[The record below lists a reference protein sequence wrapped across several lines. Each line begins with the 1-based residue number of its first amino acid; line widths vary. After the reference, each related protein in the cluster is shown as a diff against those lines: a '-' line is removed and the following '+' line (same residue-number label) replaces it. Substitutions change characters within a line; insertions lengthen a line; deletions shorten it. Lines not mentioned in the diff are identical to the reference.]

1 VKNRINKK
9 EIELH
14 YLPYNIYGTNVLGFH
29 RSMKFTETSLSRSD
43 TKVVAGM
50 RRGGSRHDMGWAA
63 PPVVASSAG
72 NRCSSRDSAL
82 GWCRP
87 LGGVGARCSHRA
99 VRVQSVA
106 HSE

>member
-1 VKNRINKK
+1 MNKK

-14 YLPYNIYGTNVLGFH
+14 YLPCSICGTDVLGFH
-29 RSMKFTETSLSRSD
+29 HSMKSTMVSSSRSN

-50 RRGGSRHDMGWAA
+50 VLDTARDGR
-63 PPVVASSAG
+63 PPPIVASARSQ
-72 NRCSSRDSAL
+72 CSRDGAL

-87 LGGVGARCSHRA
+87 LGGVGARCSHGT
-99 VRVQSVA
+99 VSVQSVA

>member
-1 VKNRINKK
+1 MNKK

-14 YLPYNIYGTNVLGFH
+14 YLPYNICGTDVLGFH
-29 RSMKFTETSLSRSD
+29 HS
-43 TKVVAGM
+43 TKSTRHLQATATQKWWLVCIGVVL
-50 RRGGSRHDMGWAA
+50 DMARDGR
-63 PPVVASSAG
+63 PPPIVASFAG
-72 NRCSSRDSAL
+72 SQCSSHDGAL

-106 HSE
+106 H